1 MEVILML
8 KKIISLLLLGLMTL
22 SSLSS
27 CGILSKPKAQNLI
40 DSFETEISPNI
51 ILVTNDD
58 TLIIDGI
65 ETSFPNMPI
74 EITHTVVEFNEK
86 IYCVEESEAL
96 TPDDE
101 NYGFYKSKAYIY
113 SIDIKSNEKQIL
125 YTHYIAPYKSEV
137 PYFGTS
143 LSWTYGNRCIAF
155 YDGLNT
161 FAYEIDT
168 NTVKEIPPEEYYSYS
183 DDLYRVNLE
192 KDDSLTVSDGINS
205 ITIDMQ
211 YIMERHEPTR
221 KLMELCLANNLFR
234 KEDSVFGE
242 SNVFFINAFAVKD
255 EIYIDCCPFNYSD
268 WILSYDFESDSF
280 RLIYASS
287 ESRRIHIIP
296 KESIAKGEE
305 YD

>member
-1 MEVILML
+1 ML
-8 KKIISLLLLGLMTL
+8 KKSVSLLLLGLMTVL
-22 SSLSS
+22 SLSS
-27 CGILSKPKAQNLI
+27 CGILSKPKAQDLI
-40 DSFETEISPNI
+40 DSFKAENSPNI
-51 ILVTNDD
+51 VMLTNDD

-65 ETSFPNMPI
+65 ETSFPNMPV

-86 IYCVEESEAL
+86 IYCVEASEDL

-101 NYGFYKSKAYIY
+101 KYGLYRSKAYIY
-113 SIDIKSNEKQIL
+113 SIDIKSNERQIL

-137 PYFGTS
+137 PYFGSS
-143 LSWTYGNRCIAF
+143 LQWTYGNRCIAF
-155 YDGLNT
+155 YDGLKT
-161 FAYEIDT
+161 FVYEIET

-221 KLMELCLANNLFR
+221 KLMELCLASNLFR
-234 KEDSVFGE
+234 KENSVFGE

-268 WILSYDFESDSF
+268 WILSYDFKSDSF

>member
-1 MEVILML
+1 ML
-8 KKIISLLLLGLMTL
+8 KKIISLLLLGLMTVL
-22 SSLSS
+22 SLSS
-27 CGILSKPKAQNLI
+27 CGILSKPKAQDLI
-40 DSFETEISPNI
+40 DSFKEENAPNI
-51 ILVTNDD
+51 VMLTNDD

-65 ETSFPNMPI
+65 EKTFPNMPV
-74 EITHTVVEFNEK
+74 EITHAVVEFNEK
-86 IYCVEESEAL
+86 IYCVEASEAL

-101 NYGFYKSKAYIY
+101 NYGLYKSKAYIY

-192 KDDSLTVSDGINS
+192 KDNSLTVSDGINS

-234 KEDSVFGE
+234 KEDSVLGKR
-242 SNVFFINAFAVKD
+242 NVFFTNAFVIKD
-255 EIYIDCCPFNYSD
+255 EIYIDCSPFNDSK
-268 WILSYDFESDSF
+268 WILGYDFESDSF

-287 ESRRIHIIP
+287 EWRRIHIIRR
-296 KESIAKGEE
+296 ESNAKGVEN
-305 YD
+305 D